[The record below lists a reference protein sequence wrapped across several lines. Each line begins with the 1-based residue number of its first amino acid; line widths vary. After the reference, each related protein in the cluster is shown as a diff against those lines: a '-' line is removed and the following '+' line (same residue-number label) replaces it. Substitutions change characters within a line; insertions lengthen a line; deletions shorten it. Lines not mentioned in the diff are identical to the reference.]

1 MDRRPPRTTL
11 TSTLCPYTTLF
22 DLKGSARHP
31 FVIGLAVIAVDKI
44 GRDDCCIMAGN
55 RSEWGSVRG
64 SISGSVDGWTAH
76 ALQKFVELQLSVF
89 DCDTALLEIEPLD
102 GGSSSSRMDD
112 EIGFDLDRFA
122 LTARVDHIRSA
133 PFSN

>member
-1 MDRRPPRTTL
+1 MFLFGFFLMIRRPPRSTRTDTL
-11 TSTLCPYTTLF
+11 FPYTTLF
-22 DLKGSARHP
+22 
-31 FVIGLAVIAVDKI
+31 
-44 GRDDCCIMAGN
+44 
-55 RSEWGSVRG
+55 RS
-64 SISGSVDGWTAH
+64 GWTAH

>member
-1 MDRRPPRTTL
+1 
-11 TSTLCPYTTLF
+11 
-22 DLKGSARHP
+22 
-31 FVIGLAVIAVDKI
+31 
-44 GRDDCCIMAGN
+44 MAGN

-112 EIGFDLDRFA
+112 EIGFALDRFA
-122 LTARVDHIRSA
+122 LTARVDHIRPA
-133 PFSN
+133 PFPNCVDSRIGDPPHTHTPASTQR

>member
-1 MDRRPPRTTL
+1 MRISDWSSDVCSSDLPGDRRK
-11 TSTLCPYTTLF
+11 S
-22 DLKGSARHP
+22 KGNARHP

-44 GRDDCCIMAGN
+44 GRDDFCIMAGN

-64 SISGSVDGWTAH
+64 SFSGRVDGWTAH

-102 GGSSSSRMDD
+102 GGSSSSPMDA
-112 EIGFDLDRFA
+112 EHGRSDRR
-122 LTARVDHIRSA
+122 RVGTEGDRRC
-133 PFSN
+133 